1 MALMIRPTDVLMNR
15 LLQQNSRATDTPQKK
30 QAHQHHASVSDQVS
44 ISSDAKKN
52 MGSGNPAQTYASSGH
67 TAQLKQEELES
78 RLLRLYSGHHES
90 AEKEQ

>member
-15 LLQQNSRATDTPQKK
+15 LLQQNSRATETPQKK
-30 QAHQHHASVSDQVS
+30 QVHHHASVSDQVS
-44 ISSDAKKN
+44 ISSAAKKN
-52 MGSGNPAQTYASSGH
+52 MGHGNPPAQTYATSGH

-90 AEKEQ
+90 TEKEQ